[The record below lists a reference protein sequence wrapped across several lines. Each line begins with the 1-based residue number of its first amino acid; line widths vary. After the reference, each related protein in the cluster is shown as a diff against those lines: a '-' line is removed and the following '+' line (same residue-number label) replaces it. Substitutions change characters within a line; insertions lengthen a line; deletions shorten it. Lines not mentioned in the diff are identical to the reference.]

1 MKLKYYLR
9 GIGIGLIVTT
19 LVMMI
24 AFMMHKDELLTD
36 DEIRERAAE
45 LGMVMP
51 EDAGM
56 RDTLSNN
63 NATQPENAK
72 LEDESAD
79 AVDKASQEQE
89 DASGQSEDES
99 KTGKEDSDQEDSG
112 KKDQTKKDDADKKE
126 GETEK
131 PEVKEQVE
139 LSIVGGEYSDIVSHK
154 LYKAGLIEDPEDFN
168 KYLADGGYD
177 NLIQPG
183 TYTIPAGADYDA
195 IIKIITEKN
204 D

>member
-56 RDTLSNN
+56 HDTLSNN
-63 NATQPENAK
+63 DGMQPEDA
-72 LEDESAD
+72 ES
-79 AVDKASQEQE
+79 E
-89 DASGQSEDES
+89 DAAKAEPEAQDDASAQAEQS
-99 KTGKEDSDQEDSG
+99 KTDKEDSDQEDSG
-112 KKDQTKKDDADKKE
+112 KKDQSKKDDADKKE

-139 LSIVGGEYSDIVSHK
+139 LSIVGGEYSDIVSQK
-154 LYKAGLIEDPEDFN
+154 LYKAGLIENPEDFN

-183 TYTIPAGADYDA
+183 TYIIPVGADYDT

>member
-19 LVMMI
+19 VVMMI
-24 AFMMHKDELLTD
+24 AFMMHKDQLLTD

-51 EDAGM
+51 EEVEG
-56 RDTLSNN
+56 RDTLSSI
-63 NATQPENAK
+63 NAQPETLDA
-72 LEDESAD
+72 EPAES
-79 AVDKASQEQE
+79 E
-89 DASGQSEDES
+89 DAS
-99 KTGKEDSDQEDSG
+99 KEDLDSKDAVSDEESEQPE
-112 KKDQTKKDDADKKE
+112 TDKKNSNKKNQAKNDNS
-126 GETEK
+126 GNDKTE
-131 PEVKEQVE
+131 PEVIEQVE
-139 LSIVGGEYSDIVSHK
+139 LSIVGGEYSDIVSEK
-154 LYKAGLIEDPEDFN
+154 LYKAGLIEDAEDFN

-183 TYTIPAGADYDA
+183 TYTIPVGADYDT